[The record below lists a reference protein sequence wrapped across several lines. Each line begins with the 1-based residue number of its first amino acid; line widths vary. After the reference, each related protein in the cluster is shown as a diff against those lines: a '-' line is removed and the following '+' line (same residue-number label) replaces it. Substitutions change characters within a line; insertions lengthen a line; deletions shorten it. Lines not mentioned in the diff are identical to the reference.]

1 MKSVDP
7 NKVIVFDSD
16 VIIHFIK
23 SGFITSIKDLYP
35 KNKKIILGKLLSS
48 DGVLLGK
55 HANEFQNL
63 MRFKLFEIVDFPEK
77 GEIIK
82 EYANLTSNLKLGKGE
97 SACLAFA
104 KYTSNIVAS
113 SNLKDIQNYCIENKI
128 DYLTT
133 MDFLEYAHQN
143 KILSE
148 ADCDYFIYN
157 VKSKDSR
164 LPYNSMKEYYSNQP

>member
-48 DGVLLGK
+48 DGVL
-55 HANEFQNL
+55 
-63 MRFKLFEIVDFPEK
+63 
-77 GEIIK
+77 
-82 EYANLTSNLKLGKGE
+82 LGKGE